1 MDKITIR
8 EIALRCIIGI
18 YPEERREKQDVIIT
32 ITLHADLRRAAETDN
47 VADTV
52 DYKAVKKAVVNLVEG
67 SSFMLVEALA
77 QAVADKCL
85 SFDGVQEADVVVEK
99 PGALRF
105 TRTVEVEM
113 SRRRDG

>member
-1 MDKITIR
+1 VDKITIR